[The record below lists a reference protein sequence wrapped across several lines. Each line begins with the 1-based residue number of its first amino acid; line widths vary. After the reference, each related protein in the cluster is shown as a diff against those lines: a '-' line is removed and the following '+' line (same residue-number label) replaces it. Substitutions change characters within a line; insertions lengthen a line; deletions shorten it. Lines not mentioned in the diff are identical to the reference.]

1 MDTQLFILEDY
12 KKTGIISET
21 DSAKLR
27 AAANIMKRGGLVA
40 FPTETV
46 YGLGGDA
53 LQKQAAEHIYAAKG
67 RPSDNP
73 LIVHISKLEQLYEL
87 AKEVSPE
94 ALKMAKSYWPGPLT
108 MVFKKADIVP
118 KTTTGGLDTVAIRF
132 PIHPVAM
139 EIIEASGTYIA
150 APSANISGRPST
162 TTAAHCI
169 EDLMGRVDAIVDGGD
184 CEIGLESTILDVST
198 DKPQLLRPGA
208 VTLEMIEETL
218 GMHITED
225 AALKGPLAEGVKPK
239 APGMKYRHYAP
250 KAEMLLVEGDNG
262 TAKAKAIIKL
272 IKEHKASGQ
281 RTAVLCSDECLD
293 DIRTE
298 EEDALKDVVIKTV
311 GSRDDEKG
319 TAHRLFELLREMD
332 AENVE
337 FIAAEGYDEAAI
349 GRALMNR
356 MKKAAAWQIIYA

>member
-1 MDTQLFILEDY
+1 MDTKLYILEDY
-12 KKTGIISET
+12 KKTGRISEA
-21 DSAKLR
+21 DRVKIKE
-27 AAANIMKRGGLVA
+27 AAGIMKKGGLTA

-53 LQKQAAEHIYAAKG
+53 LQEEAAQHIYAAKG

-73 LIVHISKLEQLYEL
+73 LIVHISRIEQLDEI
-87 AKEVSPE
+87 AVDISPE
-94 ALKMAKSYWPGPLT
+94 ARKMAAAYWPGPLT
-108 MVFKKADIVP
+108 MVFKKADIIP
-118 KTTTGGLDTVAIRF
+118 MTTTGGLDTVAVRF

-162 TTAAHCI
+162 TSAAHCV
-169 EDLMGRVDAIVDGGD
+169 EDLTGRVDAIVDGGD

-218 GMHITED
+218 GMSITED

-250 KAEMLLVEGDNG
+250 KAEMILVEGDNG
-262 TAKAKAIIKL
+262 RLKAEAMIKL
-272 IKEHKASGQ
+272 ITEHKAKGEK
-281 RTAVLCSDECLD
+281 TAVLCSDECLK
-293 DIRTE
+293 DIR
-298 EEDALKDVVIKTV
+298 ALSETALEGITIKDV
-311 GSRDDEKG
+311 GSRDDEAG
-319 TAHRLFELLREMD
+319 TAHKLFELLREMD
-332 AENVE
+332 AEGIE

-349 GRALMNR
+349 GKALMNR